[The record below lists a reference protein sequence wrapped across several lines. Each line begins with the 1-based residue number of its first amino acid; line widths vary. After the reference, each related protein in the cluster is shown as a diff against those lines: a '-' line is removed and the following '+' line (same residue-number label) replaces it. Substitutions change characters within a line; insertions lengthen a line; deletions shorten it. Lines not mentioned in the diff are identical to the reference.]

1 MYKYTALLRGINV
14 GGNNKVDMKIL
25 KTAFEELGYT
35 SVSTYINSG
44 NVIFETKS
52 KDQSLLQIDIE
63 TKIKNIFGFVIK
75 VIIRSAENL
84 NMICK
89 NIPMDWTD
97 DTIFRTYV
105 LFPGKEFDNRETLK
119 LLNTEPTVDKL
130 LYLPGVIVWN
140 MNKGS
145 YTKSGMKDLI
155 GTSLYKNMTVRNIN
169 TVRKL
174 NTLLK

>member
-1 MYKYTALLRGINV
+1 MYKYIALLRGINV
-14 GGNNKVDMKIL
+14 GGNNKVDMKTL
-25 KTAFEELGYT
+25 KTTFEELGYT
-35 SVSTYINSG
+35 KVSTYINSG

-52 KDQSLLQIDIE
+52 KDQLLLQTEIE
-63 TKIKNIFGFVIK
+63 NKLKDVFGFVIK
-75 VIIRSAENL
+75 VMIRSAENL

-97 DTIFRTYV
+97 DAIFRTYV
-105 LFPGKEFDNRETLK
+105 LFLGKEFDNRETLK

-155 GTSLYKNMTVRNIN
+155 GTNLYKNMTVRNIN

-174 NTLLK
+174 EKLVA